1 MFTAERCRRVLLAA
15 LVTIACSQNSF
26 AHPVA
31 QGSLNVTLFPD
42 RVRVEAALSAEE
54 VLVAASGKQ
63 AVPSFAAAVN
73 GHGSYLLD
81 HLQLVV
87 DGRRLEGRVMES
99 SLRGQPMY
107 DLEYALPSS
116 AVRELT
122 LSQDSLRELSFA
134 PGVSWEASYMVRVAH
149 ADRPALEGL
158 LLTHAEPLQ
167 VSCERTTCVSGATG
181 GTTSTVLAF
190 VRHGFRHIL
199 TGYDHVL
206 FVIALAL
213 AVVSFRDLVKVIA
226 AFSLAH
232 TITLTLAVLG
242 MVRLSS
248 GIVEPM
254 IAASIVLVALLNVI
268 WPRDHQVTSRMA
280 MLVAFSF
287 GLFHGLGFAGGLVE
301 AMQGMRSTAVAV
313 AIAAF
318 SVGVELGHQAVVLPV
333 FAALYAM
340 RRFSRHEYD
349 RVRIARRYGSAAI
362 SIAGVAYLAA
372 ALV

>member
-1 MFTAERCRRVLLAA
+1 MFIAERRRRFLLGT
-15 LVTIACSQNSF
+15 LVAIACLQSAV

-31 QGSLNVTLFPD
+31 QGSLSVTVFPD
-42 RVRVEAALSAEE
+42 RVRVQALLSTEE

-63 AVPSFAAAVN
+63 VLPSFEAAVRD
-73 GHGSYLLD
+73 HGGYLLD

-87 DGRRLEGRVMES
+87 DGRRLQGRVTE
-99 SLRGQPMY
+99 LTPRKQPSY
-107 DLEYALPSS
+107 ELEYAVPLG
-116 AVRELT
+116 AARELT

-134 PGVSWEASYMVRVAH
+134 PGIPWEASYIVRVAY
-149 ADRPALEGL
+149 ADRPALQGL
-158 LLTHAEPLQ
+158 LLTHAEPLLLR
-167 VSCERTTCVSGATG
+167 CERQVCTSGTAGAAT
-181 GTTSTVLAF
+181 SSVLPF
-190 VRHGFRHIL
+190 VRHGLRHIL
-199 TGYDHVL
+199 TGYDHLL

-213 AVVSFRDLVKVIA
+213 AVVSFRELVKVLA

-242 MVRLSS
+242 MIRVSS

-254 IAASIVLVALLNVI
+254 IAASIVLVAMLNIV

-280 MLVAFSF
+280 MLVAFTF
-287 GLFHGLGFAGGLVE
+287 GLFHGLGFAGGLLE
-301 AMQGMRSTAVAV
+301 AMQGMKSTTVAV

-333 FAALYAM
+333 FAALYVV
-340 RRFSRHEYD
+340 RRFSTHAYD
-349 RVRIARRYGSAAI
+349 RVHIARRYGSAAI

-372 ALV
+372 ALA

>member
-1 MFTAERCRRVLLAA
+1 MFTAECCRRALSVL
-15 LVTIACSQNSF
+15 VGIACFHSAF

-31 QGSLNVTLFPD
+31 QGSLNVTVLPD
-42 RVRVEAALSAEE
+42 RVRVQAVLSAEE

-63 AVPSFAAAVN
+63 ALPSFEAALRD
-73 GHGSYLLD
+73 HGSYLLD
-81 HLQLVV
+81 HLRLSA
-87 DGRRLEGRVMES
+87 DGRRLEGRVIES
-99 SLRGQPMY
+99 APRGRPIY
-107 DLEYALPSS
+107 ELEYPLSS
-116 AVRELT
+116 AAPQELI
-122 LSQDSLRELSFA
+122 LAEDSLRELSFA
-134 PGVSWEASYMVRVAH
+134 PGVPWEASYVVRIAY
-149 ADRPALEGL
+149 AARPALEGL

-167 VSCERTTCVSGATG
+167 VSCKQGICNSGAAG
-181 GTTSTVLAF
+181 ATTSTVLAF

-199 TGYDHVL
+199 AGYDHVL

-242 MVRLSS
+242 MVRVSP

-254 IAASIVLVALLNVI
+254 IAASIVLVAMLNVV

-280 MLVAFSF
+280 MVVAFTF
-287 GLFHGLGFAGGLVE
+287 GLFHGLGFAGGLLD
-301 AMQGMRSTAVAV
+301 AMHGMKSATVAM

-333 FAALYAM
+333 FVVLYVV
-340 RRFSRHEYD
+340 RRFSTHAYD
-349 RVRIARRYGSAAI
+349 QVRIARRYGSAAI
-362 SIAGVAYLAA
+362 SLAGVAYLAA
-372 ALV
+372 ALA